1 VELFNVK
8 VGGAYSYHSAV
19 TDGTAFYNF
28 SFSELYDVTGLLIS
42 YS

>member
-19 TDGTAFYNF
+19 TDGTAIYDFL
-28 SFSELYDVTGLLIS
+28 FSE
-42 YS
+42 